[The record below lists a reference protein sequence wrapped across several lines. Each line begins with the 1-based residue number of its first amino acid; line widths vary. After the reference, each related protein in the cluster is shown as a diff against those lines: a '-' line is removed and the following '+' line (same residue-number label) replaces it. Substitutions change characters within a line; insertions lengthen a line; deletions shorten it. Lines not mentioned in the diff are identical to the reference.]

1 MVITPLFFIAMPFVN
16 EILKYRSL
24 SIVGMEKNTGK
35 TECLNYIIRRLNDS
49 GKSIAITSIGIDGET
64 VDQVTN
70 THKPEIEITPGTL
83 FVTDEKHYKTRKI
96 TSEILNISKQSTS
109 LGRLVTAKA
118 KSQGKLIF
126 SGPSSTMWIKDV
138 IAEMQDLGADLTIID
153 GALSRKSLGSPS
165 VTDCMILSTGAVVSH
180 DTNELIRKTK
190 FVYNLI
196 NTEKYESNLCESLL
210 QTERGLWAIDNE
222 NHIHDLSIDSTL
234 LLEKNKDK
242 LFEYGN
248 TIFASGIVSDKVLN
262 LLRMQKDIQSTT
274 LIVKDFTKIF
284 VTPETLYSYLSKGGK
299 IKVLLKTKLIAVCV
313 NPTSPAGYVINSEK
327 ITAELSEALQI
338 PVYDIFKTKYT
349 TE

>member
-1 MVITPLFFIAMPFVN
+1 MPFIN
-16 EILKYRSL
+16 EILSHRSL

-35 TECLNYIIRRLNDS
+35 TECLNYIIRRLKNS
-49 GKSIAITSIGIDGET
+49 GKSIAITSIGIDGESL
-64 VDQVTN
+64 DQVTS
-70 THKPEIEITPGTL
+70 THKPEIEIYPEMM

-118 KSQGKLIF
+118 KSRGKLIF
-126 SGPSSTMWIKDV
+126 SGPSNTMWIKEV
-138 IAEMQDLGADLTIID
+138 INELQNFGCDLCIID

-165 VTDCMILSTGAVVSH
+165 VTDCMILSTGAAVSH
-180 DTNELIRKTK
+180 DINELIRKTK

-196 NTEKYESNLCESLL
+196 NLEEYNSLNTNEL
-210 QTERGLWAIDNE
+210 LKTERGIWAIDNNNE
-222 NHIHDLSIDSTL
+222 IHNLEIDSTL
-234 LLEKNKDK
+234 LLEKNKDR

-262 LLRMQKDIQSTT
+262 LLRIQKNIQNTT

-284 VTPETLYSYLSKGGK
+284 VTPESLYSYLSKGGK

-327 ITAELSEALQI
+327 ITSELSEALNI
-338 PVYDIFKTKYT
+338 PVYDIFKQKDFRKHK
-349 TE
+349 